1 MLHDLWI
8 LPSKD
13 PWIRAFPGLAVG
25 WAGGKRKRSFDYSYR
40 PRLTDSFK
48 RAFARTTPIVRLPD
62 SPIAAIV
69 QSCNRPISKAIDT
82 TPLSCKCSV
91 HDRGGAG
98 AGRGPAARTGATHG
112 GAICANMHARICGQ
126 LDQRND
132 RLEAENNNL
141 RNPPRGEPLPAGGSP
156 APSSLPPQTR
166 QSPVVTLT
174 LRFIMHMPPPCV
186 HHRSIVYT
194 LNSSRIPDQIQFTAE
209 SVCCESPGCQTPLIM
224 AAASPAVRGATS
236 PLP

>member
-1 MLHDLWI
+1 MSNNGLLHDLWT

-25 WAGGKRKRSFDYSYR
+25 WAGGKRKRSFDYPYR

-48 RAFARTTPIVRLPD
+48 RSFARTTPIVRLPD

-112 GAICANMHARICGQ
+112 WRSDLRTNARAH
-126 LDQRND
+126 LHHRPARSAQRPSND
-132 RLEAENNNL
+132 RLEADNNNL

-174 LRFIMHMPPPCV
+174 LRSIMHMPPPCV

-194 LNSSRIPDQIQFTAE
+194 LNSSRIPDQIQFA
-209 SVCCESPGCQTPLIM
+209 VNRQ
-224 AAASPAVRGATS
+224 AAKR
-236 PLP
+236 L